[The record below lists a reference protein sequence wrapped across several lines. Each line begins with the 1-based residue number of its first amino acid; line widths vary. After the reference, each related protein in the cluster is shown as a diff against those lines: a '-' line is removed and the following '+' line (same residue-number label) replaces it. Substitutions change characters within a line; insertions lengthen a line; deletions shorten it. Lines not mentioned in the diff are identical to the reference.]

1 MFEYCYNVMIIIIHG
16 LWMLI
21 LTIITGKMSKIS
33 VYHFNERSHD
43 NSFFDVCNEY
53 YIKTNNPS
61 MVTPKCKKQI
71 IEDYI
76 SYLNTCKDFSN
87 VISGIDFP
95 IFDGVDIVGSQG
107 HYPVMKKC
115 LDEHIKNEVILER
128 NY

>member
-1 MFEYCYNVMIIIIHG
+1 
-16 LWMLI
+16 
-21 LTIITGKMSKIS
+21 
-33 VYHFNERSHD
+33 
-43 NSFFDVCNEY
+43 
-53 YIKTNNPS
+53 

-71 IEDYI
+71 IEDYM
-76 SYLNTCKDFSN
+76 SYLNSCRDFTN
-87 VISGIDFP
+87 VINQVNFP